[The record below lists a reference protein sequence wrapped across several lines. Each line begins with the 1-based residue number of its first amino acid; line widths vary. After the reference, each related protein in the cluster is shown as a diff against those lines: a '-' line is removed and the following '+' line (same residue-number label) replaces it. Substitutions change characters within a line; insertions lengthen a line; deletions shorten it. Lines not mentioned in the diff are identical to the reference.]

1 MPAAAVTQGVP
12 LSLGALPGS
21 SLPLLLHPLH
31 TDYCRLGDHS
41 RGRGLI
47 VIGIKLVRERSVFSI
62 PSLFTRGSQG
72 GAIASQLRH
81 CASNQSCEPF
91 ELSSYQSSCGGVT
104 PERRLT
110 CWSDTQS
117 CATGL
122 STEQSSLYSWR
133 YDEFDRV
140 NTQRVHQLFS
150 DVDELLYEGRVN
162 SSSSLLLQEE
172 CQEWNGHSPHLRILG
187 YQLESP
193 NQEGFQYVHR
203 RVVASGGRGSAV
215 LHPCVDKREDS
226 GELYVEGH
234 GLSPTPCTLQGATPP
249 SHSLCDHSSLIQ
261 EEVYEAEGRM
271 EEFLAYDAKDTEDEW
286 VGQRGAWGSAGAG
299 AAGRSGVPPVSP
311 HACIRDAVADEAFDD
326 VWREVVNSL
335 GELLHKHWQ
344 RQITGGAGHRGALEA
359 LGGVLGDPSPH
370 INSTCQRVPLSRGS
384 NTHSMLLWSNCCPST
399 QASQVLSSAFKINL
413 NGVMTIQAKPL
424 QQRQHGFAEK
434 SHYDLEDR
442 PRRAPAPT
450 VSPSRRAC
458 STSSHRAPAPA
469 PGPGPAPA
477 HRGLPL
483 PRLRICSRPS
493 STFTSTSSRGR
504 AKSCLIPRHT
514 VPRHQV
520 IRGTRLTTVTE
531 GQPSPILSSL
541 QNQRLLPLLHADQSE
556 LEPSVSTAAPMQ
568 LRGRILQGHAT
579 VPISILPPLRE
590 PTPLLESL
598 SRPNTTHT
606 LRSDTPMKRSFT
618 PMDFTCHMKTGKGP
632 HSGDCALIGV
642 TGFGVGITCSTS
654 SGFSESTMTTRR
666 RQRPPSSS
674 VEGESG
680 TRSLLLGVPHQRKV
694 FGRFPGHVKKRLQVV
709 LS

>member
-1 MPAAAVTQGVP
+1 MECLLEIMYLNSDKWFLLDRDQYQWKRPSTSRLQQMQQKDD
-12 LSLGALPGS
+12 S
-21 SLPLLLHPLH
+21 SKK
-31 TDYCRLGDHS
+31 
-41 RGRGLI
+41 
-47 VIGIKLVRERSVFSI
+47 KLVSEKSIFSN

-72 GAIASQLRH
+72 VAIASQL
-81 CASNQSCEPF
+81 S

-104 PERRLT
+104 PERLLT
-110 CWSDTQS
+110 CWSETQS
-117 CATGL
+117 CDTGL

-140 NTQRVHQLFS
+140 NTQHVRQLFS

-162 SSSSLLLQEE
+162 SSSLGLQEE

-187 YQLESP
+187 NQLESP

-203 RVVASGGRGSAV
+203 RVEASGGRGSAV
-215 LHPCVDKREDS
+215 LPPCVDKRENS
-226 GELYVEGH
+226 GELCVEGH
-234 GLSPTPCTLQGATPP
+234 GLSPTPCTLQGATPL
-249 SHSLCDHSSLIQ
+249 SHSLCDHSSLLQ

-286 VGQRGAWGSAGAG
+286 VSQRGVSGSVG

-311 HACIRDAVADEAFDD
+311 HTCIRDAVADEAFDD
-326 VWREVVNSL
+326 MWREVVNSL

-344 RQITGGAGHRGALEA
+344 RQITGGAGHRGVLEA

-370 INSTCQRVPLSRGS
+370 INSKCQRVPLSRGS
-384 NTHSMLLWSNCCPST
+384 NTRSMLLWSNCCPST
-399 QASQVLSSAFKINL
+399 QASQVSSTFKMNL

-434 SHYDLEDR
+434 SHCDLEDR
-442 PRRAPAPT
+442 PSRAPAHT
-450 VSPSRRAC
+450 MSPSRRVC
-458 STSSHRAPAPA
+458 STPSHRAP
-469 PGPGPAPA
+469 GPAQ
-477 HRGLPL
+477 RDLPL
-483 PRLRICSRPS
+483 PRLHICSRPS
-493 STFTSTSSRGR
+493 STSRSTSSRGR
-504 AKSCLIPRHT
+504 ARSCLSPRHT

-531 GQPSPILSSL
+531 GQPSPILSSI

-556 LEPSVSTAAPMQ
+556 LETSVCTAAPMQ
-568 LRGRILQGHAT
+568 LRGRILQGGHTT

-590 PTPLLESL
+590 PTLLLESL

-606 LRSDTPMKRSFT
+606 LRSDTPMKRLFT

-632 HSGDCALIGV
+632 HPGDCAPIGVTGFGV
-642 TGFGVGITCSTS
+642 TGFGVGITCSGS
-654 SGFSESTMTTRR
+654 SGFSESTMTTMR
-666 RQRPPSSS
+666 RQRPLSSS
-674 VEGESG
+674 AEGESG
-680 TRSLLLGVPHQRKV
+680 TEPLLLGVPHQRKV

>member
-12 LSLGALPGS
+12 LNLGALPGS
-21 SLPLLLHPLH
+21 SLPLLVHPLH
-31 TDYCRLGDHS
+31 TDYCRLGEHS
-41 RGRGLI
+41 RGRALI
-47 VIGIKLVRERSVFSI
+47 VIGKKLVSERSIFSN

-72 GAIASQLRH
+72 GAIASQL
-81 CASNQSCEPF
+81 S

-104 PERRLT
+104 PERILT
-110 CWSDTQS
+110 CWSETQS

-140 NTQRVHQLFS
+140 NTQRVRQLFS

-162 SSSSLLLQEE
+162 SSSLGLQEE

-187 YQLESP
+187 NQLESP

-203 RVVASGGRGSAV
+203 RVVASGGRGNAV
-215 LHPCVDKREDS
+215 LPPCVDKRENS
-226 GELYVEGH
+226 GELCVEGH
-234 GLSPTPCTLQGATPP
+234 SLSPTPCTLQGETPL
-249 SHSLCDHSSLIQ
+249 SHSLCDHSSLLQ

-286 VGQRGAWGSAGAG
+286 VGQRGVWGSVG

-311 HACIRDAVADEAFDD
+311 HTCIREAVADEAFDD
-326 VWREVVNSL
+326 MWREVVNSL

-344 RQITGGAGHRGALEA
+344 RQITGQRGVLEA
-359 LGGVLGDPSPH
+359 LGGVLGDPSLH
-370 INSTCQRVPLSRGS
+370 INSKCQRVPLSRGS
-384 NTHSMLLWSNCCPST
+384 NTRSMLLWSNCCPTT
-399 QASQVLSSAFKINL
+399 QASQVSSTFKLNL

-434 SHYDLEDR
+434 SHCDLEDR
-442 PRRAPAPT
+442 PSRAPAPT

-458 STSSHRAPAPA
+458 STPSHRAP
-469 PGPGPAPA
+469 GPAQ
-477 HRGLPL
+477 RGLPL
-483 PRLRICSRPS
+483 PRLHICSRPS
-493 STFTSTSSRGR
+493 STSRSTSSRGR
-504 AKSCLIPRHT
+504 ARSCLSPRHT

-531 GQPSPILSSL
+531 GQPSPILSSI

-556 LEPSVSTAAPMQ
+556 LEPSVCTAAPMQ
-568 LRGRILQGHAT
+568 LRGRILQGGHAT

-590 PTPLLESL
+590 PTLLLESL

-606 LRSDTPMKRSFT
+606 LRSDTPMKQLFT

-632 HSGDCALIGV
+632 HPGDYALIGV
-642 TGFGVGITCSTS
+642 TGFGVGITCSAS
-654 SGFSESTMTTRR
+654 NGFYESTMATRR

-680 TRSLLLGVPHQRKV
+680 TEPLLLGVPHQRKV